1 MEATRTPSTTNTDAI
16 RVNVTVP
23 VFNEERRL
31 SRNGPRLLTFLR
43 DHCRFDFEL
52 VIASNASTDATI
64 EVAQALAATDERVR
78 VVHLERK
85 GRGRALKAVWTGS
98 RAGILSYMDVD
109 LSTDLAAF
117 PPLVESLIGGGFD
130 LAAGSRLL
138 KPSLTSRGWKREML
152 SRSYNRL
159 VRMLFRTGFS
169 DAQCGFKALTRTAA
183 TELIPR
189 VEDDGW
195 FLDTELLILAER
207 FGYRI
212 FDLPVRWVDDTD
224 TRVRI
229 WSTAIADVR
238 GLIRLRRSLARHRDR
253 DRRASTVHAI

>member
-1 MEATRTPSTTNTDAI
+1 METTRAATAADRDVI
-16 RVNVTVP
+16 QVNVTVP

-52 VIASNASTDATI
+52 VIASNASTDATL
-64 EVAQALAATDERVR
+64 EVAHALASTDERVR

-85 GRGRALKAVWTGS
+85 GRGHALKTVWTGS

-109 LSTDLAAF
+109 LSTELAAF
-117 PPLVESLIGGGFD
+117 PPLVEALIGGGFD
-130 LAAGSRLL
+130 LSTGSRLL

-152 SRSYNRL
+152 SRGYNRL

-169 DAQCGFKALTRTAA
+169 DAQCGFKAITRTAA

-195 FLDTELLILAER
+195 FMDTELLILAER

-238 GLIRLRRSLARHRDR
+238 GLIRLRRSLARHRAR
-253 DRRASTVHAI
+253 HRRGSAVHAI